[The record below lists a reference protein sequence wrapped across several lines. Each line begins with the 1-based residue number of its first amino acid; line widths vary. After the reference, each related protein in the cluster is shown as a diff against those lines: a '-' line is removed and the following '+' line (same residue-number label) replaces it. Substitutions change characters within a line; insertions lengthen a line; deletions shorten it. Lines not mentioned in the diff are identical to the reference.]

1 MPAVLSSPAHKDA
14 EAQAGSLRPFFVLW
28 GGQALS
34 LIGSQSVQFAV
45 VWWLNVETGSA
56 AVLATASFF
65 ALMPQVLL
73 GPLLGAFVDRHNRQR
88 VMLLADG
95 GVAAASLVLAGLFAA
110 GMATPAAIYALL
122 FVRSIG
128 NGLHTPAMLA
138 TTSLML
144 PSDMLVR
151 IQGAN
156 QALQGGMM
164 IIAAPIGALLLT
176 LLPMP
181 GVMLV
186 DVATAAFAIVPLLIL
201 TLPNPSREP
210 SEASG
215 WRALMRDLREGV
227 RDLRRRHGHAAL
239 VAIAAAINLWL
250 VPAFALLPLLVSA
263 ELDGG
268 AGRLATMSSVF
279 GLGILAGG
287 ALLGAWGGFRKR
299 ITTAIA
305 ALGGLGL
312 AVLSVGFSTA
322 GWPATAAMLA
332 VGLMLPLVN
341 GPIMAILQTTI
352 EPHMQGRFF
361 SMMTS
366 VAMLAAPIGL
376 MLAGPMAE
384 LLGVRSWFIGG
395 GIVCIIMAGAM
406 TQIRSILSIEDS
418 RVI

>member
-1 MPAVLSSPAHKDA
+1 L
-14 EAQAGSLRPFFVLW
+14 GSLRPFFILW

-34 LIGSQSVQFAV
+34 LIGSQSVQFAI

-65 ALMPQVLL
+65 ALAPQVLL

-110 GMATPAAIYALL
+110 GMAAPATIYALL

-138 TTSLML
+138 TTSLMV
-144 PSDMLVR
+144 PPDMLVR

-164 IIAAPIGALLLT
+164 IIAAPIGALLAT
-176 LLPMP
+176 MLPMP

-186 DVATAAFAIVPLLIL
+186 DVATAAFAIVPLLVL
-201 TLPNPSREP
+201 TLPNPSRGP
-210 SEASG
+210 SEGSG
-215 WRALMRDLREGV
+215 WRALTRDLLEGV

-239 VAIAAAINLWL
+239 VAIAAATNLWL

-263 ELDGG
+263 ELGAG
-268 AGRLATMSSVF
+268 AGRLAAMSSFF
-279 GLGILAGG
+279 GLGIFVGG

-312 AVLSVGFSTA
+312 AVLAVGLSAA
-322 GWPATAAMLA
+322 GWPATAAIFA

-341 GPIMAILQTTI
+341 GPIQAILQTTI

-361 SMMTS
+361 STMTS
-366 VAMLAAPIGL
+366 VAGLAAPIGL
-376 MLAGPMAE
+376 MLAGPVAE

-395 GIVCIIMAGAM
+395 GIVCVIMAGAM
-406 TQIRSILSIEDS
+406 TQIRSILDMEDS
-418 RVI
+418 PVMVVDQTTAP